1 MTDETINLS
10 GEDLNLIWYLA
21 GAKPCSLES
30 KPGDD
35 DNWIERAGGSLPN
48 YVCEVAKGV
57 MRSGKT
63 KSAAIAIAISR
74 IKKWAAGGDEVNAD
88 TRAKAVKALAQ
99 WTALKAKNA
108 AKKVVKATAPDGT
121 DFVIL
126 SSVTSYSLDQVRDA
140 WDGYMRN
147 IRTQIRAAEEARNA
161 TGQKDHTVSDSLPY
175 GYVREVYVD
184 YVIVSFEDTVEAFY
198 RVPYTVGEGGVVF
211 GSPEPI
217 KLMWQSESGDWR
229 AQARR

>member
-1 MTDETINLS
+1 MNDETITLSRGDLDLVWKLS
-10 GEDLNLIWYLA
+10 GV
-21 GAKPCSLES
+21 KPCSLERS
-30 KPGDD
+30 PGKN
-35 DNWIERAGGSLPN
+35 DNWVESGGGLPP
-48 YVCEVAKGV
+48 YICEIAKGV
-57 MRSGKT
+57 HRTGKSI
-63 KSAAIAIAISR
+63 SASIAIAVSR
-74 IKKWAAGGDEVNAD
+74 VKKWAAGGDNVDAD
-88 TRAKAVKALAQ
+88 TRAKAAKAVAQ
-99 WTALKAKNA
+99 WASLRARTA

-140 WDGYMRN
+140 WDSYMRN
-147 IRTQIRAAEEARNA
+147 IRTQIRAAEEARSEI
-161 TGQKDHTVSDSLPY
+161 TQKEHTVPDSLPY

-198 RVPYTVGEGGVVF
+198 RVPYSVGEGGVVF
-211 GSPEPI
+211 GNPEPI

>member
-10 GEDLNLIWYLA
+10 GEDLDLIWYLA
-21 GAKPCSLES
+21 GARPCSLET
-30 KPGDD
+30 KPGDK

-48 YVCEVAKGV
+48 YICIVAKGI
-57 MRSGKT
+57 MRTGKT

-74 IKKWAAGGDEVNAD
+74 IKKWAAGGDDVNAD
-88 TRAKAVKALAQ
+88 TRVKAAKALAQ
-99 WTALKAKNA
+99 WTALKAKHA

-121 DFVIL
+121 GFIIL

-140 WDGYMRN
+140 WEDKMRT
-147 IRTQIRAAEEARNA
+147 IRKQIREIEGYEKAEA
-161 TGQKDHTVSDSLPY
+161 VVPY

-184 YVIVSFEDTVEAFY
+184 YIIVTFEDTDTPFF
-198 RVPYTVGEGGVVF
+198 RVPYTSTESGIDFGV
-211 GSPEPI
+211 PEPI
-217 KLMWQSESGDWR
+217 KLEWVSADGEWR